1 MKSLISSGESFT
13 GVGSSFLGELES
25 FCVGLVVKGLGFL
38 KGIALMKTCPHL
50 MQELPSAECFGILI
64 PQSGHSPLL

>member
-1 MKSLISSGESFT
+1 MAR
-13 GVGSSFLGELES
+13 
-25 FCVGLVVKGLGFL
+25 GLGFL
-38 KGIALMKTCPHL
+38 KGITLMKTCPHL

>member
-13 GVGSSFLGELES
+13 GVGSCFLADLES
-25 FCVGLVVKGLGFL
+25 LGAGLVVSGLGFL